1 MHLLS
6 LLNQNKVSV
15 LDNVFISALT
25 DETISRIPD
34 GKLNIV
40 GDNPEL
46 KKLIQ
51 EIKKEKKKKN

>member
-15 LDNVFISALT
+15 LDNVIISALT